1 MGNMIMN
8 KKDFKIWLINHDYTI
23 KTLSEALGIT
33 EKTIYNYQSTR
44 FPKWFKLA
52 LNGLEKVR

>member
-1 MGNMIMN
+1 MTT
-8 KKDFKIWLINHDYTI
+8 KEFKIWLIANDHTI

-44 FPKWFKLA
+44 FPKWFTLA
-52 LNGLEKVR
+52 LKGLEN

>member
-1 MGNMIMN
+1 MN

-23 KTLSEALGIT
+23 KTLSETLGIT

-52 LNGLEKVR
+52 LKGLEHE